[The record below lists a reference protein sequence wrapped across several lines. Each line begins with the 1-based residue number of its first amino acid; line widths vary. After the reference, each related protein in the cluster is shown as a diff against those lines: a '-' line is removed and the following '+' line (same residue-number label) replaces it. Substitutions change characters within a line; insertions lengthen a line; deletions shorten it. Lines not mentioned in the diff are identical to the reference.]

1 MPKDNLLFKLDNLEY
16 QYHYLSNTLDTF
28 QPRLNQTKKLYN
40 AKGKKTSQRIEK
52 LLNEITLDDI
62 NKKCNEMRLTIFNG
76 KVYTIE
82 KNLNKALL
90 KRLNQL
96 KNKDNVLK
104 HCKSLNEFV
113 NYIVMSKV
121 IKFAISKIVGNKQT
135 NNMDNVPEWF
145 QNHKYLI
152 AYNDKTNELNPS
164 RIWNEIVMKIDE
176 GAKIV
181 GNLMND
187 KKSQEILKTFENGMD
202 VFLGINRDKNSKKQQ
217 ETKENS
223 KKQEKEDANRKEGKT
238 DNDEDDDDEDDDDI
252 EENLDGERH
261 YEGEGMEI
269 DEDELLKQ
277 YEGVIAASDDEE
289 EEENTGL
296 DPTINYNEV
305 TDEEPSEVESDSE
318 SESEDDQPAKKKAKL
333 PELMTGYYSGEDS
346 DSDIEEDKISRQ
358 QASNKIVKKNRRG
371 QRARRKIWEQ
381 KYGKQANHVQKEYE
395 QQKAER
401 EQRQIDYEA
410 RVAKRAARQAVYDK
424 TNANLTELGERGSRS
439 KNAVEAVKPV
449 KVHEDHPSW
458 VAKKLAEDKL
468 KNAKFSGKKITFD

>member
-16 QYHYLSNTLDTF
+16 QFHYLSNTLDTF

-40 AKGKKTSQRIEK
+40 AKGRKTSQKIEK

-82 KNLNKALL
+82 KNLNKSLL
-90 KRLNQL
+90 KRLSQL

-121 IKFAISKIVGNKQT
+121 IKFAISKIIGNKQT
-135 NNMDNVPEWF
+135 NNMENVPEWF
-145 QNHKYLI
+145 QDHKYLI
-152 AYNDKTNELNPS
+152 AYNDKTNDLNPS
-164 RIWNEIVMKIDE
+164 RIWNDIVMKTEE
-176 GAKIV
+176 GTKIV

-202 VFLGINRDKNSKKQQ
+202 VFLGINRDKNSKRQQ
-217 ETKENS
+217 ETTKEKS
-223 KKQEKEDANRKEGKT
+223 KKQEKANDAEEEQE
-238 DNDEDDDDEDDDDI
+238 EDDDEEDI

-277 YEGVIAASDDEE
+277 YEGVLAASDDEE
-289 EEENTGL
+289 EQENIGL

-305 TDEEPSEVESDSE
+305 TDEEPSEIESE
-318 SESEDDQPAKKKAKL
+318 SESEDEQPAKKKAKL

-346 DSDIEEDKISRQ
+346 DSDMEEDKISRQ

-401 EQRQIDYEA
+401 EQRQVDYEA
-410 RVAKRAARQAVYDK
+410 RVAKRAAKQAVYDK

-439 KNAVEAVKPV
+439 KNQAEAIKPV

-458 VAKKLAEDKL
+458 VAKKLAEEKL
-468 KNAKFSGKKITFD
+468 KNAKFTGKKITFD

>member
-16 QYHYLSNTLDTF
+16 QYHYLTNTLANF
-28 QPRLNQTKKLYN
+28 EPRLNQTKKLYN

-52 LLNEITLDDI
+52 LLNEITLPDVS
-62 NKKCNEMRLTIFNG
+62 KKCNEMRLTIFNG
-76 KVYTIE
+76 KIYAVE
-82 KNLNKALL
+82 KNLNKSLL
-90 KRLNQL
+90 KKLNQL

-104 HCKSLNEFV
+104 QCNSLNEFV
-113 NYIVMSKV
+113 KYIVISKV
-121 IKFAISKIVGNKQT
+121 IKFSISKIIGNKQT
-135 NNMDNVPEWF
+135 TNMDNVPEWF
-145 QNHKYLI
+145 QDHKYLK
-152 AYNDKTNELNPS
+152 AYNDKSNDLNPS
-164 RIWNEIVMKIDE
+164 RIWNEIVMKTDE

-187 KKSQEILKTFENGMD
+187 KKSQEILTIFENGMD
-202 VFLGINRDKNSKKQQ
+202 VFLGINRDKNSKKQK
-217 ETKENS
+217 ETKEES
-223 KKQEKEDANRKEGKT
+223 
-238 DNDEDDDDEDDDDI
+238 DNDIEEEGSDI
-252 EENLDGERH
+252 EENLDGGRH

-269 DEDELLKQ
+269 DEDEILKQ
-277 YEGVIAASDDEE
+277 YEGLVADSDEE
-289 EEENTGL
+289 DNEDEIATGL
-296 DPTINYNEV
+296 DPNINYNEV
-305 TDEEPSEVESDSE
+305 TDEEPSASEEDDDDESDD
-318 SESEDDQPAKKKAKL
+318 EDDQPAKKKAKL

-346 DSDIEEDKISRQ
+346 DSDIEEDEIARK

-395 QQKAER
+395 KQKAER

-410 RVAKRAARQAVYDK
+410 RVAKRAAKQAAYDK

-439 KNAVEAVKPV
+439 KQQLETAKPV

-468 KNAKFSGKKITFD
+468 KNAKFAGKKITFD